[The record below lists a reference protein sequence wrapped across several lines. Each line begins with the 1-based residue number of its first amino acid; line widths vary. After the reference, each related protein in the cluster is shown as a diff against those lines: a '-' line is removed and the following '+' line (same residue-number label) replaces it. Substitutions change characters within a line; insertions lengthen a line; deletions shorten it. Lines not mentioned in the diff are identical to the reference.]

1 MTLVSSIITDAFRES
16 NMLPLGK
23 DPTTAQSTEALRLY
37 NALLAAIYGGAA
49 GERLVDW
56 PLGNFDRD
64 PAGCEYQLP
73 YSDDRL
79 HRPGINHR
87 LIAVNVLA
95 MTVWLSASPQDGSRM
110 GIVDPYARLAAVP
123 ITLDGNGRPIEGVA
137 SIVLN
142 VNSTSR
148 EWIYRADIGAWLKIS
163 GLLATDENP
172 FPPAFDTMF
181 QILLAMRLNPRYGRT
196 LDDQSALMLKQNRRE
211 FTARYLQS
219 QPLEIDDSL
228 SWPFMS
234 RQGFDTQRAFSSRRG
249 FERGN
254 Y

>member
-1 MTLVSSIITDAFRES
+1 VTLVSSIITDAFRES

-79 HRPGINHR
+79 HHPRINHR

-95 MTVWLSASPQDGSRM
+95 MTVWLPVGPQDGSRM

-142 VNSTSR
+142 VNGTSR
-148 EWIYRADIGAWLKIS
+148 EWIYRSDIGAWLKIS

-234 RQGFDTQRAFSSRRG
+234 RQGFSGGGFSSRRG